1 MEGKCG
7 DWVLVK
13 EGSGKIVEN
22 VDFALIAVGKKRF
35 DEVK

>member
-7 DWVLVK
+7 DWVFVK

-22 VDFALIAVGKKRF
+22 VDFVSKAVGRNLMM
-35 DEVK
+35 

>member
-13 EGSGKIVEN
+13 EGSRKIVEN
-22 VDFALIAVGKKRF
+22 VDFVSKAVGRKI
-35 DEVK
+35 